1 MELLKTSHKENKAA
15 AISSLT
21 KTSELLILE
30 HERECVQN
38 LKILIKEE
46 YTTLR
51 KLLDEQIKCFNANS
65 KEFMIKT
72 AFTGLGLGI
81 GTVVVKYIPVGPLLS
96 KIFK

>member
-1 MELLKTSHKENKAA
+1 MELFETYHKENKAA
-15 AISSLT
+15 ARSSLT

-30 HERECVQN
+30 HEGECVQN
-38 LKILIKEE
+38 LNILIKEE

-65 KEFMIKT
+65 KKLLIKT

-81 GTVVVKYIPVGPLLS
+81 GTVVVKHIPVGALLS